1 MSGPLGGSSLF
12 QDLDPS
18 VVILAGLALYQSV
31 RVGVDVPVSAGA
43 GCALGVG
50 AVWHIDQF

>member
-1 MSGPLGGSSLF
+1 MSGPLGGSPLF

-43 GCALGVG
+43 GCALRVG
-50 AVWHIDQF
+50 AVWHIDRF